1 MSDIISVHKELLR
14 LSKALGEAVNQ
25 YADAGRDAAEKRS
38 EYDVLWAKSM
48 LLTPDEKTQKIKE
61 ALATEACAV
70 QMLQARVAEAT
81 RDALKERI
89 RALETV
95 LSVQQSRLR
104 YLETT
109 EKDFN

>member
-1 MSDIISVHKELLR
+1 MR
-14 LSKALGEAVNQ
+14 LSKALGVAVND
-25 YADAGRDAAEKRS
+25 YTDATKDAAEKRTA
-38 EYDVLWAKSM
+38 YDVLWAQAM
-48 LLTPDEKTQKIKE
+48 LKTPDDKTQKIKE
-61 ALATEACAV
+61 ALATEVCAV
-70 QMLQARVAEAT
+70 QMLQARVAEAV

-104 YLETT
+104 YIEST